1 MIPRQHYLDRATL
14 TKEVDRL
21 FRGSFEFVALA
32 PELAKDGDFVCLDYY
47 NTSIVVQNFGGEIK
61 AFENICTHRF
71 NRIQAD
77 DWGNRPLICRYH
89 GWRFD
94 SQGCPV
100 GAVARIEA
108 GAAQTGD
115 DLCLPRYRVER
126 CGQFIFIAREDDGVG
141 LRDYL
146 GPFYETLESISLHIG
161 PRHKFTNIEHAANW
175 KLLVENVVDTTHCS
189 VVHRESFVSFG
200 FCRVPVEKT
209 TIAGLHSSWHVPRVA
224 AEREGA
230 RRRALEHLSNRSF
243 VHDSFYHIYI
253 FPNLFIASTEGVS
266 FYVGQALPH
275 EPDRTVLR
283 VRYLEPALALSD
295 KHRQRQDVLNEHASA
310 SSLGIIAEDRPILE
324 AIQKGM
330 AMSSKPGALLKGE
343 PRIESFFDSY
353 ARLMAD
359 SA

>member
-1 MIPRQHYLDRATL
+1 VIPRQHYLDRDAL
-14 TKEVDRL
+14 KREVDCL

-32 PELAKDGDFVCLDYY
+32 PELANDGDFVCLDYY
-47 NTSIVVQNFGGEIK
+47 ATSIVVQNFRGEIK

-94 SQGCPV
+94 SEGCPV
-100 GAVARIEA
+100 GAVARVEA
-108 GAAQTGD
+108 KAAQSGQ

-126 CGQFIFIAREDDGVG
+126 CGQFIFIARGDDGAS
-141 LRDYL
+141 LKNYL
-146 GPFYETLESISLHIG
+146 GPFYETLKFISLHIG

-175 KLLVENVVDTTHCS
+175 KLLVENVIDTSHCS
-189 VVHRESFVSFG
+189 VVHQESFVSFG
-200 FCRVPVEKT
+200 FCRVPVEQT
-209 TIAGLHSSWHVPRVA
+209 TIAGLHSSWHVPRVPTK
-224 AEREGA
+224 REGA
-230 RRRALEHLSNRSF
+230 RRRALEHLSNRNF

-266 FYVGQALPH
+266 FYVGQALPL

-283 VRYLEPALALSD
+283 VRYLEPALTLSD
-295 KHRQRQDVLNEHASA
+295 KHRHRQDVLNEQASA
-310 SSLGIIAEDRPILE
+310 SSLDIIAEDRPILE
-324 AIQKGM
+324 AIQKSM
-330 AMSSKPGALLKGE
+330 AKSSKPGVLLKGE
-343 PRIESFFDSY
+343 PRIGSFFDGY

-359 SA
+359 RA